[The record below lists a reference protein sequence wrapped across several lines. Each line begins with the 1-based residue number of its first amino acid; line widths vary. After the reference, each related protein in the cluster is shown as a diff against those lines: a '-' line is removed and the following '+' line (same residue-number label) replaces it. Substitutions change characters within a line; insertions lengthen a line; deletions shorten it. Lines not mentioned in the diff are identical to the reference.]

1 MTNYESPQ
9 LRASRL
15 ADMGYSTR
23 EIEEEMNHQKNSP
36 TGSYFANALAF
47 IVESIN
53 DGMTITDIRTLD
65 YESMMEFG
73 EMYNFT
79 EESLSLALEQFEK
92 AAQIHFTGTR

>member
-1 MTNYESPQ
+1 MTNYEGREQ
-9 LRASRL
+9 VL
-15 ADMGYSTR
+15 AAQGYSTR
-23 EIEEEMNHQKNSP
+23 EIEEEMNHRKNAP

-53 DGMTITDIRTLD
+53 DGMTTTDIRTLD
-65 YESMMEFG
+65 YDSMMEFG

-92 AAQIHFTGTR
+92 VAQIHITGTR